1 MNIIS
6 NTTNLAKI
14 KFDTSDALGIKNGK
28 TKENCYPYEVTTI
41 PWDDMYDEKCIGKDG
56 KEFEVVSYYKI
67 KEEVLNKD
75 YVDVFSSK
83 AQGKDVKCYEYYVK
97 NFIVQATKN
106 FSDCSSL
113 QDDTKSIKKG
123 INNLILE
130 MKKNTSKGISNNMQ
144 NLKTKFNVNAVD
156 FTLKE
161 LMDSSKIMDYA
172 RSTMPTIRSGLSYR
186 DYAEL
191 GIVKG
196 KINTYG
202 EKNLNKDQQKLLNLN
217 IAARVKKIIDSVPE
231 RIDENY
237 KKNIVKDLD
246 NKFFGIKNVQAATN
260 VEYAKKIM
268 NTFENVDYSN
278 IKSFEKATKS
288 YRKLIKPVLEA
299 AGIINMARN
308 KALTETTDYE
318 ISKLKPL
325 ADVSYEKII
334 SSADKVRRKFGN
346 PRNIIYVRR

>member
-1 MNIIS
+1 MNIS
-6 NTTNLAKI
+6 STTNLAKV
-14 KFDTSDALGIKNGK
+14 KFDTSNALGIKNAK
-28 TKENCYPYEVTTI
+28 TEGNCRPHEVTTI
-41 PWDDMYDEKCIGKDG
+41 PWDDMFDQKCIGKDG

-83 AQGKDVKCYEYYVK
+83 SQGKDVKCYDYYVK
-97 NFIVQATKN
+97 NFIAEATKN

-113 QDDTKSIKKG
+113 KDDTKSLKKG
-123 INNLILE
+123 IDNLILE
-130 MKKNTSKGISNNMQ
+130 MKNNTSKGISNNME
-144 NLKTKFNVNAVD
+144 NLKTKFNVNGVD

-172 RSTMPTIRSGLSYR
+172 RSVMPTIRSGLSYE

-217 IAARVKKIIDSVPE
+217 ISARVEKIIASVPE
-231 RIDENY
+231 RIDE
-237 KKNIVKDLD
+237 KFIKNIVKDLD
-246 NKFFGIKNVQAATN
+246 NKFYGIKNVQAATN
-260 VEYAKKIM
+260 IEYARKIM

-278 IKSFEKATKS
+278 IESYERATKS
-288 YRKLIKPVLEA
+288 YGKLITPVLKA
-299 AGIINMARN
+299 AGIVVMDIRN
-308 KALTETTDYE
+308 DLAETVEYE
-318 ISKLKPL
+318 VSKLKPL
-325 ADVSYEKII
+325 ADVSYENII
-334 SSADKVRRKFGN
+334 KTADEVRRNCGN
-346 PRNIIYVRR
+346 PRNIINVCR